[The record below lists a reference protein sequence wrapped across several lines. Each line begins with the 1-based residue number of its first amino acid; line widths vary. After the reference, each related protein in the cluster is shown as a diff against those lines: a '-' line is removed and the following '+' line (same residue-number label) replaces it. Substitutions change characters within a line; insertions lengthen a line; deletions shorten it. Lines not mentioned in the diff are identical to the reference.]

1 MSFIGNV
8 FWFLL
13 GGLPLAL
20 LWMLAGILW
29 FLTIVGIPIAKQ
41 CFKLASLQFAP
52 FGKRIVDEDRSGVSL
67 IANILWLV
75 FGGIELALANL
86 AVGIT
91 YAITIIGLP
100 FARQSLKLAQL
111 SLMPFGKRVERKN
124 RG

>member
-20 LWMLAGILW
+20 LWMLAGIFW
-29 FLTIVGIPIAKQ
+29 FLTIIGIPIAKQ
-41 CFKLASLQFAP
+41 CFKLAALQFAP

-67 IANILWLV
+67 IANILWLI

-111 SLMPFGKRVERKN
+111 SLMPFGKRVERSN
-124 RG
+124 G

>member
-13 GGLPLAL
+13 GGMPLAL
-20 LWMLAGILW
+20 LWMLAGIFW
-29 FLTIVGIPIAKQ
+29 FLTIIGIPIARQ

-52 FGKRIVDEDRSGVSL
+52 FGKQIVDENRSGVSL
-67 IANILWLV
+67 IANVFWLI

-86 AVGIT
+86 AVGIV
-91 YAITIIGLP
+91 YAMTIIGLP
-100 FARQSLKLAQL
+100 FARQSLKLARL
-111 SLMPFGKRVERKN
+111 SLMPFGKRVEKKS